1 MDKREVWT
9 VRCEDPN
16 DGTGDII
23 VNLPH
28 ELLNQMGLVIG
39 DRLLITVV
47 NGSIELRPVA
57 ESSPSPVSDRQE
69 SRTGASR
76 LYRSGLKSLLH
87 IPIDATDQQIHDL
100 VESGFTGNSVQ
111 ALVDFGLLNVDLQ
124 QKFSSGE
131 RSTLSESDYI
141 FRIAHIISLAEILF
155 GDIEKAT
162 RWLSK
167 PKSQF
172 SGKTPFEMLSTTP
185 GTRRVE
191 ELLTQGTE
199 GMTL

>member
-16 DGTGDII
+16 DGSGDII
-23 VNLPH
+23 VNLPN

-47 NGSIELRPVA
+47 NDSIELRPVA
-57 ESSPSPVSDRQE
+57 QSTRSQWRDRQE
-69 SRTGASR
+69 AHTDASR
-76 LYRSGLKSLLH
+76 VYRSCLNSLLH
-87 IPIDATDQQIHDL
+87 IPIDATNQQIHEL
-100 VESGFTGNSVQ
+100 VESGFTANSIQ
-111 ALVDFGLLNVDLQ
+111 ALNDFGLLNVDLQ
-124 QKFSSGE
+124 HKFPSGDRSS
-131 RSTLSESDYI
+131 LSESDYI
-141 FRIAHIISLAEILF
+141 FRIAHILSLAKIFF
-155 GDIEKAT
+155 GDIEKAK

-172 SGKTPFEMLSTTP
+172 SGRSPFEMLSTTP

-199 GMTL
+199 GLTL